1 MVEVTSGCV
10 SIAACTLLCWPS
22 RLAWPDDRPLVLNLV
37 PRHETAVRPLGV
49 GRYYLL
55 E

>member
-1 MVEVTSGCV
+1 MRKYCGAHAFLPVKSPG
-10 SIAACTLLCWPS
+10 
-22 RLAWPDDRPLVLNLV
+22 LAWPDDRPLVLNLA
-37 PRHETAVRPLGV
+37 PCHETAVRPLGV